1 MPVCNLSLR
10 STSFLLM
17 LQGTSCRVP
26 CFHFDPLLTLTL
38 SKAQVIIL
46 KCKFYYAVSWLTLI
60 QNLQKKKKNPVFFVT
75 FSVLLNF
82 AQNIQPSLL
91 ELLRCSYRVNSSP
104 HLTVQGPSLFK
115 NFLEIK

>member
-10 STSFLLM
+10 STSFLST
-17 LQGTSCRVP
+17 LQGTSCSVP

-60 QNLQKKKKNPVFFVT
+60 QNLQKKKNLVFFVT
-75 FSVLLNF
+75 FSVLLNL

-91 ELLRCSYRVNSSP
+91 ELLQCSYRVNSSP

>member
-10 STSFLLM
+10 STSFLSM

-46 KCKFYYAVSWLTLI
+46 KCKFYYAVSWLTLN
-60 QNLQKKKKNPVFFVT
+60 QNLQKKKIPVFFVT
-75 FSVLLNF
+75 FSVLQNL

-91 ELLRCSYRVNSSP
+91 ELLPCSYHVNSSP
-104 HLTVQGPSLFK
+104 RLTVQGPSLFK